1 MSRKRKGR
9 SIPIT
14 ILVLAL
20 AAVASPFLLPIPVA
34 PAHSYKLE
42 DIAIGHI
49 WAPPPE
55 EESPSGIAVYGPVL
69 NQGSAPARLVGAT
82 SPVAGK
88 VRFRTESEGEVRWPD
103 TIAFQPDKPL
113 ALAPWRA
120 HLWLSDLK
128 RPIAEG
134 DSFDLTLDFGTNGT
148 ITVKVVVEKPEG
160 H

>member
-1 MSRKRKGR
+1 MIRRPPRSTRTDTLFPSTTLFRTHADGPEAAAQQRRQLSDDPTVRQRGSDRTHRAGSRPRLAGANRVSRKRKGR

-55 EESPSGIAVYGPVL
+55 DRKST
-69 NQGSAPARLVGAT
+69 RLK
-82 SPVAGK
+82 S
-88 VRFRTESEGEVRWPD
+88 S
-103 TIAFQPDKPL
+103 
-113 ALAPWRA
+113 
-120 HLWLSDLK
+120 H
-128 RPIAEG
+128 
-134 DSFDLTLDFGTNGT
+134 
-148 ITVKVVVEKPEG
+148 
-160 H
+160 